1 MTAAH
6 RHEPC
11 EHVALPE
18 RDVLPSAPHVLVV
31 EDHPA
36 IQDLLRWTLELA
48 GYRTTVCAGEQAA
61 FTQVERAMQAG
72 DCPAVLLLDLS
83 FPDTNATDFLRLLRI
98 RWYNACGT
106 FPQIIVLTTSKKVQ
120 EDLAPLERVMLK
132 PFHIQDLLT
141 LIQQV
146 IPCASPSAN
155 GSSGLQRDQNEQENP
170 ESLRMLSGEK

>member
-6 RHEPC
+6 RHGPYG
-11 EHVALPE
+11 HTALSG
-18 RDVLPSAPHVLVV
+18 RDVPPSASHVLVV

-48 GYRTTVCAGEQAA
+48 GYRTIVCAGEQAA
-61 FTQVERAMQAG
+61 LTWIEQAMQAG

-83 FPDTNATDFLRLLRI
+83 FPDTHATDFLRLLRL
-98 RWYNACGT
+98 RWHNAWGT
-106 FPQIIVLTTSKKVQ
+106 LPQIIVLTTSKKVQ

-146 IPCASPSAN
+146 ILCSLLSA
-155 GSSGLQRDQNEQENP
+155 DHHEQENP
-170 ESLRMLSGEK
+170 ESLYMLSADNPH

>member
-1 MTAAH
+1 MTAAY

-11 EHVALPE
+11 EHVALPGG
-18 RDVLPSAPHVLVV
+18 DVPLSAPHVLVV

-61 FTQVERAMQAG
+61 LTRVEQAMQAG

-83 FPDTNATDFLRLLRI
+83 FPDTNATDFLRLLRL
-98 RWYNACGT
+98 RWSNACVML
-106 FPQIIVLTTSKKVQ
+106 PQIIVLTTSKEVQ
-120 EDLAPLERVMLK
+120 AELAPPERVMLK

-146 IPCASPSAN
+146 IPCSSPSA
-155 GSSGLQRDQNEQENP
+155 DQNEQENP
-170 ESLRMLSGEK
+170 ESLRMLSIRL